1 MRPCKKVPTG
11 VRRIEAVTSNGA
23 FEYCDRKL
31 RVLEKLETSFSA
43 KDDVL
48 LAKVAQL
55 QESLQSQNKEIR
67 ELKDKLQS
75 FSAQNLLENT
85 KSLKNGTPYKHIEAS
100 AEDDIRKLGDLFI
113 DKYPNG
119 LVLITQKRG
128 DKLGVLLKT
137 FKKNKD
143 INCSDLVKEIFNA
156 LGGKGG
162 GKPDMA
168 QGSVELNQGS
178 EFVKQIQVKIDEL

>member
-1 MRPCKKVPTG
+1 M
-11 VRRIEAVTSNGA
+11 
-23 FEYCDRKL
+23 
-31 RVLEKLETSFSA
+31 
-43 KDDVL
+43 
-48 LAKVAQL
+48 
-55 QESLQSQNKEIR
+55 
-67 ELKDKLQS
+67 
-75 FSAQNLLENT
+75 
-85 KSLKNGTPYKHIEAS
+85 
-100 AEDDIRKLGDLFI
+100 
-113 DKYPNG
+113 
-119 LVLITQKRG
+119 LITQKRG